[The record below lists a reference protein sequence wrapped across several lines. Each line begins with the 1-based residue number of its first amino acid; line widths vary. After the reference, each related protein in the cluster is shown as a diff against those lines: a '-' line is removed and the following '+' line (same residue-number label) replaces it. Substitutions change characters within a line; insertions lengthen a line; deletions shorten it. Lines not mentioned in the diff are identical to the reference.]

1 MSCYE
6 CGSNNLEKEMNEST
20 GNWFI
25 CCKEC
30 EWAELFELY
39 KADNEPE
46 NQSGNWWTKGELGG
60 KTPNSFFFIF
70 NGVVSK
76 YTTIWCYLW
85 DTLLVV

>member
-1 MSCYE
+1 MSIWHNKENTIFDGGLRMSCYE

-46 NQSGNWWTKGELGG
+46 NYRGA
-60 KTPNSFFFIF
+60 
-70 NGVVSK
+70 
-76 YTTIWCYLW
+76 
-85 DTLLVV
+85 